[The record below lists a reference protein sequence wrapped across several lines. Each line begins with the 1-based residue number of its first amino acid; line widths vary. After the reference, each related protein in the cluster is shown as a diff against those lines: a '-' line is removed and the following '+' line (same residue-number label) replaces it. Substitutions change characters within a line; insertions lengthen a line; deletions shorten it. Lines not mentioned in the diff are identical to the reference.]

1 MFDIISPSCCDM
13 VISPTTTHP
22 LHLIVPPA
30 TVVSPIPP
38 LFHLNVVMLEPGILG
53 LDLQNV
59 LMASRPLAI
68 AIAVPLRPGYHPS
81 PRYVPVH
88 DIRAIHAYV

>member
-30 TVVSPIPP
+30 TLVSPIPA
-38 LFHLNVVMLEPGILG
+38 LFHLNVVMLELGILV
-53 LDLQNV
+53 LDHQNV

-68 AIAVPLRPGYHPS
+68 AIAVPLRPGYHPPS
-81 PRYVPVH
+81 RYIPVH
-88 DIRAIHAYV
+88 DIRAILVYV